1 MFTYVNRS
9 ELPEDKEDKEEK
21 EEDKTFLYLMFTSCQ
36 PVWVT
41 SGQRR
46 QTTLGLDFNFLTT
59 TMGYLRTKKTNRP
72 CTGF

>member
-1 MFTYVNRS
+1 MFTPVYRS
-9 ELPEDKEDKEEK
+9 ELPEDKEDKEE
-21 EEDKTFLYLMFTSCQ
+21 DKMFLYLMFTSCQ

-46 QTTLGLDFNFLTT
+46 QTTLGLDFNFLTAT
-59 TMGYLRTKKTNRP
+59 KGYLRKKKTNRP